1 MSTEDKIVS
10 LNDFK
15 EDRKFLDLDGKP
27 YTGFYT
33 NYYDR
38 VNDQQGY
45 FEEYYKDGKLNGLS
59 TWWHE
64 NGQKKNENHYK
75 DGKLNG
81 LSTWWYEN
89 GQKKNE
95 NHYKDGKLNGLST
108 WWYEN
113 GQKETENHYKDGKL
127 NGLSILWYE
136 NGQKELEN
144 HYKDGKLNGLST
156 CWHENGQIEGEGF
169 FKDGIQVDDNRTELD
184 TDENDLPFTS
194 NGPLAFIKNFCLTFF
209 YTLVGLKFSF
219 YILDAW
225 F

>member
-45 FEEYYKDGKLNGLS
+45 IEEYYKDGKLNGLS
-59 TWWHE
+59 TW
-64 NGQKKNENHYK
+64 
-75 DGKLNG
+75 
-81 LSTWWYEN
+81 
-89 GQKKNE
+89 
-95 NHYKDGKLNGLST
+95 
-108 WWYEN
+108 
-113 GQKETENHYKDGKL
+113 
-127 NGLSILWYE
+127 WYE

-156 CWHENGQIEGEGF
+156 CWYENGQIEGEGF

-184 TDENDLPFTS
+184 EDENELPFTS

-209 YTLVGLKFSF
+209 YILIGLKLSK
-219 YILDAW
+219 YIFDVWL
-225 F
+225 

>member
-45 FEEYYKDGKLNGLS
+45 IEEY
-59 TWWHE
+59 
-64 NGQKKNENHYK
+64 YK

-89 GQKKNE
+89 GQKQNE
-95 NHYKDGKLNGLST
+95 DHYKDGKLNGLST

-113 GQKETENHYKDGKL
+113 GQKELENHYKDGKL
-127 NGLSILWYE
+127 NGLCILWHE

-144 HYKDGKLNGLST
+144 HYKDGKTNGLST
-156 CWHENGQIEGEGF
+156 CWYENGQIEGEGF

-184 TDENDLPFTS
+184 EDENELPFTS
-194 NGPLAFIKNFCLTFF
+194 NGPLVFIKNFCLTFF
-209 YTLVGLKFSF
+209 YILIGLKLSK
-219 YILDAW
+219 YIFDVWL
-225 F
+225 